1 MPGSRNNIKET
12 HYERSF
18 TFNDEV
24 LQQIIQTTKKTIS
37 IYFCCTRNFQET
49 GNLQPIVSDNFCMV
63 IHVWFVQFTTNVF
76 KSRTTIYIFNILTTY
91 VFFAKQYKGRYI
103 LVTFKWVRCKLRART
118 EFVIK
123 HFLFLKLLQTELNAA
138 SIFFSIEFD
147 KNYLLSMNLW
157 CERSILIAFN
167 VS

>member
-1 MPGSRNNIKET
+1 MPGSRNNMKGNSFWAQFYIQW
-12 HYERSF
+12 RSF
-18 TFNDEV
+18 ATNYTDH
-24 LQQIIQTTKKTIS
+24 KKKHF
-37 IYFCCTRNFQET
+37 YFCCTRNFQET
-49 GNLQPIVSDNFCMV
+49 ENLQPIVSDNFCMV

-91 VFFAKQYKGRYI
+91 VFFTKQYKGRYI